1 MGYDV
6 VVVGGGLAGLVN
18 SLVLAKAGLSVL
30 VVEKKTYPFH
40 RVCGEYI
47 SNEVIPFL
55 KSLDAY
61 PAELEPAQ
69 VTRFQLTSVSGKQMM
84 MPLDLGGWGISRYA
98 LDDFLYQRALA
109 EGVSFR
115 LKTQVETVR
124 FQEGQFEV
132 VLAKGESIFSP
143 LVIGAF
149 GKRSKV
155 DKALDR
161 QFIKERSDYIGVKY
175 HIQTDFPDDLIALH
189 NFAGGYCGLS
199 KVEGNRYNLCYLG
212 SRKHL
217 REHGSIEDMEEA
229 VVKKNPFLRE
239 VYTNSDFLFDKP
251 EVINEINFKP
261 KKPVEGHLLMTGD
274 SAGLI
279 TPLCGNGMAL
289 AIHSAK
295 LLSELI
301 LKHYTHVGNWD
312 RAALEKEYTK
322 TWQKHFALRLWAGR
336 KIQGLF
342 GGESTSNLA
351 VNLGKKTPWIAKQ
364 LMART
369 HGKPF

>member
-6 VVVGGGLAGLVN
+6 VIVGGGLAGLTN
-18 SLVLAKAGLSVL
+18 SLVLAKSGLSVL
-30 VVEKKTYPFH
+30 VVEKKAYPFH

-47 SNEVIPFL
+47 SNEVLPFL
-55 KSLDAY
+55 KSMGAY
-61 PAELEPAQ
+61 PEELEPAQ
-69 VTRFQLTSVSGKQMM
+69 LKRFQLTSVAGKQME

-98 LDDFLYQRALA
+98 LDEFLYRRAL
-109 EGVSFR
+109 ELGVTFR
-115 LKTQVETVR
+115 LKTQVEDVH
-124 FQEGQFEV
+124 FQDNQFEV
-132 VLAKGESIFSP
+132 VLAQGDIIFSP

-155 DKALDR
+155 DKVLDR
-161 QFIKERSDYIGVKY
+161 QFIQERSDYIGVKY
-175 HIQTDFPDDLIALH
+175 HIRTEFPGDVIALH

-199 KVEGNRYNLCYLG
+199 KVEGERYNMCYLG

-217 REHGSIEDMEEA
+217 RQYGSIEAMEEA
-229 VVKKNPFLRE
+229 VVKRNPYLKQ
-239 VYTNSDFLFDKP
+239 VYENSEFLFEKP

-261 KKPVEGHLLMTGD
+261 KAPVEGHILMSGD

-301 LKHYTHVGNWD
+301 LTHYSPKETWD
-312 RAALEKEYTK
+312 REVLETEYAK
-322 TWQKHFALRLWAGR
+322 VWKKHFALRLWAGR
-336 KIQGLF
+336 KIQRLF
-342 GGESTSNLA
+342 GGESASNLA
-351 VNLGKKTPWIAKQ
+351 VNLGKRTPWVARRM
-364 LMART
+364 MAQT

>member
-1 MGYDV
+1 MGFDV
-6 VVVGGGLAGLVN
+6 IIVGGGLAGLTS
-18 SLVLAKAGLSVL
+18 SLVLAKAGFSVQ
-30 VVEKKTYPFH
+30 VIEKKAYPFH

-61 PAELEPAQ
+61 PEELQPAQ
-69 VTRFQLTSVSGKQMM
+69 VTRFQLTSVAGKQME

-109 EGVSFR
+109 EGVSFL
-115 LKTQVETVR
+115 LKTQVEDVQ
-124 FQEGQFEV
+124 FQDNQFEV
-132 VLAKGESIFSP
+132 VLANGTSLVSP

-175 HIQTDFPDDLIALH
+175 HIRTDFPEDVIALH

-199 KVEGNRYNLCYLG
+199 QVEDGRYNLCYLG

-217 REHGSIEDMEEA
+217 RQHGSIEAMEDA
-229 VVKKNPFLRE
+229 VVKRNPFLKHIYE
-239 VYTNSDFLFDKP
+239 NSDFLFDKP

-261 KKPVEGHLLMTGD
+261 KAPVEEHILMSGD

-301 LKHYTHVGNWD
+301 IKHYSSQGEWD
-312 RAALEKEYTK
+312 RKALEDEYTT
-322 TWQKHFALRLWAGR
+322 TWKQHFATRLWAGR
-336 KIQGLF
+336 KIQRLF
-342 GGESTSNLA
+342 GAESASNLA
-351 VNLGKKTPWIAKQ
+351 VNLGKMTPWIARQ